1 MLGPP
6 FVTGKPCFSG
16 FGLSPP
22 RTPRKRGFG
31 PKKWGSGGVLGD
43 PPWGSFFGVPGV
55 VFSGSGGP
63 RGRGWGSPKT
73 GVPGVQKSGIRG
85 PPGGGP
91 KIGFFRFG
99 IDFSDFGGPGG
110 HFGGNPG
117 FWPKVGVVPKSSD
130 FWTPTLIGV
139 RIDFFQ
145 VFRKTPV
152 LGVGPPI
159 WRKSGRGTLTSEKK

>member
-6 FVTGKPCFSG
+6 PVTGKPLFLG
-16 FGLSPP
+16 FCPIPP
-22 RTPRKRGFG
+22 QDPPKTGFWTQKVG
-31 PKKWGSGGVLGD
+31 FRGVLGD

-55 VFSGSGGP
+55 VFSGPGGP

-85 PPGGGP
+85 VPRGGP
-91 KIGFFRFG
+91 KIGFFRSRTTFW
-99 IDFSDFGGPGG
+99 DFWGPGG
-110 HFGGNPG
+110 YFGENPG

-139 RIDFFQ
+139 RIDFFAI
-145 VFRKTPV
+145 FRKTPV
-152 LGVGPPI
+152 LGVMTPD
-159 WRKSGRGTLTSEKK
+159 LAKKWSRNPDI